1 MEKSESL
8 PMPDEEKQSKK
19 VTIVEMLGH
28 ALSGVGLNLIYGFW
42 STYMLVFY
50 TDVFGISAA
59 ASSIIMVISRI
70 WDGINDP
77 MMGAIADR
85 TRTRWGRY
93 RFYII
98 FMPIVVVIAMALNFS
113 SPGFE
118 GLTKVIYAGITY
130 VLMSM
135 AFTSCD
141 VPYWSLPSVMS
152 KNIDKRTSI
161 LSLSRGMGQVA
172 GLVIGIVAIPMVQFF
187 GKGDMQKGYFITAI
201 VVGLV
206 GGLMTF
212 GGGLLVKE
220 HVPPIEKT
228 TNEKIGF
235 MKSLRVIIQ
244 NKPLL
249 LVLISLLISF
259 MANLIR
265 QTLLVY
271 YAQYYIGKIELVAV
285 FNSIT
290 VPGMLLGIALTPY
303 LSKKMGQKRFY
314 FLASILG
321 ILVNGGLYFIDATS
335 SLTPFLILF
344 AFTSLPQGII
354 LIMTSSMI
362 ANTIEYA
369 EWKFGQRS
377 EGLISST
384 QTLTS
389 KIAIA
394 LGTGLCGLIL
404 SFSHYI
410 PNAVQSAQTL
420 STFHFSFTMLL
431 AIMIAL
437 GMIPMFFYEL
447 TEEKH
452 SAIMADLEMRHSKTE
467 E

>member
-1 MEKSESL
+1 VENSEESRVTL
-8 PMPDEEKQSKK
+8 EVSKDNR
-19 VTIVEMLGH
+19 VTLVEMLGH
-28 ALSGVGLNLIYGFW
+28 ATAGIGLNLIYGFW
-42 STYMLVFY
+42 ATYMLVFY
-50 TDVFGISAA
+50 TDVFGITAA
-59 ASSIIMVISRI
+59 AASIIMVISRI

-98 FMPIVVVIAMALNFS
+98 FMPIVVLIAMTLNFS
-113 SPGFE
+113 SPG
-118 GLTKVIYAGITY
+118 LDAKMKVIYAGVTY
-130 VLMSM
+130 ILMSM

-152 KNIDKRTSI
+152 QAVDKRTAI

-187 GKGDMQKGYFITAI
+187 GQGDMQKGYLMTAI
-201 VVGLV
+201 VVGVV
-206 GGLMTF
+206 GGLLTTA
-212 GGGLLVKE
+212 GGLMVKE
-220 HVPPIEKT
+220 HVEPIIEPKA
-228 TNEKIGF
+228 EKIGF
-235 MKSLRVIIQ
+235 VKSLRVIIQ

-259 MANLIR
+259 MSNLIR
-265 QTLLVY
+265 QSLLVY
-271 YAQYYIGKIELVAV
+271 YAQYNIGNINLVAA
-285 FNSIT
+285 FNTIT
-290 VPGMLLGIALTPY
+290 VPGMLLGIALTPIM
-303 LSKKMGQKRFY
+303 SKKIGQKNFY
-314 FLASILG
+314 YLASLAG
-321 ILVNGGLYFIDATS
+321 VLVNGGLFFIDPTS
-335 SLTPFLILF
+335 NLNLF
-344 AFTSLPQGII
+344 MFVFALTSLPQGII

-394 LGTGLCGLIL
+394 LGAGLCGVIL
-404 SFSHYI
+404 SLSRYV
-410 PNAVQSAQTL
+410 PNAIQSAQTL
-420 STFHFSFTMLL
+420 SVLHFSLTMLL
-431 AIMIAL
+431 AIMIAV
-437 GMIPMFFYEL
+437 GTIPMFFYEL

-452 SAIMADLEMRHSKTE
+452 AAIMKELEERKKN
-467 E
+467 